1 MKPVTSQK
9 APSDLQ
15 EHIARLGELDLV
27 TRIDRPIDKDSELHP
42 LARWQFQGGLREED
56 RRAFLFTN
64 VVGAHGES
72 YDIPVLVGGLGGS
85 AEIYAAGLGVPVNQI
100 GELWVQAVAN
110 PIPPILVTDAPCQEV
125 VQTGKDLL
133 AAGGGLATLPVP
145 ISTPGFDSAPY
156 LTATLCV
163 TKDPEN
169 GVQNMGTYRAALKAN
184 DRLGVRMAS
193 RLGGAGGYLH
203 WQKYKKLGKEM
214 PCAIVIGCAPAVL
227 FTGPQKLPID
237 VDEMN
242 VAGGLM
248 GKPVRTVRCKTV
260 DLVVPADSEIV
271 IEGVI
276 DTDLLEPEGPFGE
289 SHGHVALE
297 DFNMSMRVTA
307 ITRKRKPVFL
317 SIISQVT
324 PSESSVLKRVAYEP
338 MFLEHLQRVLSVR
351 GIKRVVMHEP
361 LTNLRKVIFL
371 QFERGTP
378 RTEVWRGMQGAA
390 NLQAQC
396 GKLVIAVSEDI
407 SPENADAI
415 FWSLAYRSN
424 FMEDVLITPFR
435 SSGHGPKSGRAPTEG
450 TMLIDATLKHD
461 MPPLAL
467 PTEVFMLRAKEIW
480 EELDLP
486 RIAPQA
492 PWHGYQLGDWAEEWT
507 GFANAAVAGDWR
519 QNGISTYAR
528 RHGNL
533 IPETPVRSIEGQKEK

>member
-1 MKPVTSQK
+1 MKSVITQK

-15 EHIARLGELDLV
+15 EHIARLTEHGLV
-27 TRIDRPIDKDSELHP
+27 TRIGRRIDKDSELHS
-42 LARWQFQGGLREED
+42 LVRWQFQGGLREED

-64 VVGAHGES
+64 VIGAHGES
-72 YDIPVLVGGLGGS
+72 YEIPVLVGGLAAS
-85 AEIYAAGLGVPVNQI
+85 PEIYATGLGVPVADI
-100 GELWVQAVAN
+100 GELWVKAMAN
-110 PIPPILVTDAPCQEV
+110 PIAPVLVEKAPCHEV
-125 VQTGKDLL
+125 VQIGTDLL
-133 AAGGGLATLPVP
+133 AERGGLASLPVP

-169 GVQNMGTYRAALKAN
+169 GIQNMGTYRAALKAN

-193 RLGGAGGYLH
+193 RLSGAGGYLH
-203 WQKYKKLGKEM
+203 WQKYKKLGQPM
-214 PCAIVIGCAPAVL
+214 PCAIVVGCAPAVL

-237 VDEMN
+237 VDEMA

-248 GKPVRTVRCKTV
+248 GKAINTVRCKTV

-271 IEGVI
+271 IEGLI

-324 PSESSVLKRVAYEP
+324 PSESSVLKKVAYEP
-338 MFLEHLQRVLSVR
+338 MFLEHLRHTLGIR
-351 GIKRVVMHEP
+351 GVMRVVMHEP

-371 QFERGTP
+371 QFKRGTP
-378 RTEVWRGMQGAA
+378 KTEVWRGMQGAA
-390 NLQAQC
+390 ALQAQC

-407 SPENADAI
+407 SPDNADAI

-424 FMEDVLITPFR
+424 FMEDVLMMPYR
-435 SSGHGPKSGRAPTEG
+435 SSGHGPKSVRAATEG
-450 TMLIDATLKHD
+450 TLLIDATLKHD

-467 PTEVFMLRAKEIW
+467 PTEKFMVRAKKIW

-486 RIAPQA
+486 HITPQA

-507 GFANAAVAGDWR
+507 EFANVAVAGNWR
-519 QNGISTYAR
+519 QSGKSTYER
-528 RHGNL
+528 RRGNL
-533 IPETPVRSIEGQKEK
+533 IPETPVRTVESPKKT